1 AQKSMND
8 LKTALRAAGLST
20 SDVLRV
26 TCFCSSFEDYAAV
39 RGIVEPDYHH
49 AAVDIVQ
56 LQRSP
61 FRGVVECE
69 AVARAA
75 RKSASPVQF
84 QNPPGL
90 RASPNFSQ
98 LALVSAPRLL
108 LTGTQMSYGYQDSD
122 ARLAFQRL
130 SKALDQGGSSI
141 KEVIFSSVYPLSTSL
156 AEQVRRIRF
165 EFFDRSRPPA
175 STLVPFEGLPAMDA
189 GFALDVV
196 ALAK

>member
-1 AQKSMND
+1 
-8 LKTALRAAGLST
+8 
-20 SDVLRV
+20 
-26 TCFCSSFEDYAAV
+26 
-39 RGIVEPDYHH
+39 
-49 AAVDIVQ
+49 VQ
-56 LQRSP
+56 LHRSP

-69 AVARAA
+69 AVAKAA
-75 RKSASPVQF
+75 RKSAGPVEF

-90 RASPNFSQ
+90 TASPNFSQ
-98 LALVSAPRLL
+98 LALVSASRLV

-141 KEVIFSSVYPLSTSL
+141 KDIVFSSVYPLSTSL

-165 EFFDRSRPPA
+165 EFFDKSRPPA
-175 STLVPFEGLPAMDA
+175 STLLPFEGLPAMDA
-189 GFALDVV
+189 GFAVDVV